1 MSYTKHNFETG
12 DILYA
17 SQLNEMD
24 DQIAANEEAIE
35 NSVSSDMLAED
46 YSANK
51 TYSIGDYVI
60 YNNELYT
67 CIYEI
72 TAPEG
77 WNSSHWSIAN
87 LGDGISELNRQISDV
102 EENQIPKLK
111 SALDDI
117 EDALV
122 VETGKNLYN
131 PSTIID
137 GAWIT
142 STGEL
147 INQPDY
153 GGYVTA
159 VIPVDSG
166 KTLYVSKNNNGVRD
180 AATFTKARTLSSD
193 GTTVVRVIS
202 SASTVAIESGESF
215 VQFLFGNAQKST
227 ELQIEY
233 DGITPYEPYAASF
246 AKVAT
251 KASVDDIASP
261 INEYFPFT
269 ESINLI
275 DPTKWQDGK
284 WINTDGTIVSNDYGG
299 TVIVV
304 AVEPGKQ
311 LYLTYNDNATS
322 ILSTIR
328 YATYDSSGNTVAVSS
343 GSINGL
349 LVADNVATIA
359 ICIGLVSKQTHLCL
373 TYDRAY
379 GYIPYTETE
388 RKVDAEKIL
397 NPVLNTVGIFNSI
410 GAIGDSYTIASAK
423 NSDGT
428 WSNCQNQAYVAVLG
442 KRSNVAY
449 SNFGVSGANTRTY
462 QTTSGGLSAVLAA
475 PANDFY
481 FLALGINDVQLG
493 ASYIGSVAD
502 INDADYTQNADT
514 FCGNYGKIIAQVKAH
529 APKAKFCMVKLAL
542 RPNTTA
548 DDYCDAVEAI
558 ANHYGFPIIDQMDD
572 PYFFSAVW
580 GTKKDSH
587 PTPMGYV
594 GMALAY
600 ERLLSK
606 AIMGNADYFK
616 FSTIG

>member
-1 MSYTKHNFETG
+1 MSIKGFEVGGVQQQYDYTALDNIPANLVQDANYVHTDNNFTNADKTKLSG
-12 DILYA
+12 I
-17 SQLNEMD
+17 
-24 DQIAANEEAIE
+24 EAQ
-35 NSVSSDMLAED
+35 
-46 YSANK
+46 ANK
-51 TYSIGDYVI
+51 TTIDATLTHSGQAADAKATGDEIGD
-60 YNNELYT
+60 
-67 CIYEI
+67 
-72 TAPEG
+72 
-77 WNSSHWSIAN
+77 
-87 LGDGISELNRQISDV
+87 
-102 EENQIPKLK
+102 LK

-147 INQPDY
+147 IDQPDY

-159 VIPVDSG
+159 VIAVESG
-166 KTLYVSKNNNGVRD
+166 RTLFLSMLNNGSRT
-180 AATFTKARTLSSD
+180 AATCTRARTLASD
-193 GTTVVRVIS
+193 GTTVKRVLT
-202 SASTVAIESGESF
+202 SASTVTIADDEAYI
-215 VQFLFGNAQKST
+215 QFLFANAQKNVF
-227 ELQIEY
+227 LQIEY
-233 DGITPYEPYAASF
+233 DGITAYEPYAESF

-261 INEYFPFT
+261 INEYFPIT

-275 DPTKWQDGK
+275 DAAKWQDGK
-284 WINTDGTIVSNDYGG
+284 WINSDGSIVSNDYGG

-304 AVEPGKQ
+304 DVESGKR
-311 LYLTYNDNATS
+311 LYLTYNDNPTS
-322 ILSTIR
+322 FLSTTR
-328 YATYDSSGNTVAVSS
+328 FATYGSTGNVVSVS
-343 GSINGL
+343 NGAINGM
-349 LVADNVATIA
+349 LVGDDVTAIA
-359 ICIGLVSKQTHLCL
+359 ICVGVASRQTHPCL

-388 RKVDAEKIL
+388 RKVDVEKIL
-397 NPVLNTVGIFNSI
+397 NPVLNTVGIFDSI

-442 KRSNVAY
+442 KRSDVAY
-449 SNFGVSGANTRTY
+449 ANFGVSAANTRTY
-462 QTTSGGLSAVLAA
+462 QTASGGLSAVLAA

-481 FLALGINDVQLG
+481 FLALGINDVSLG

-558 ANHYGFPIIDQMDD
+558 ANHYGFPVIDQMDD

-580 GTKKDSH
+580 GTKNDSH

-606 AIMGNADYFK
+606 AIMQNPGYFE